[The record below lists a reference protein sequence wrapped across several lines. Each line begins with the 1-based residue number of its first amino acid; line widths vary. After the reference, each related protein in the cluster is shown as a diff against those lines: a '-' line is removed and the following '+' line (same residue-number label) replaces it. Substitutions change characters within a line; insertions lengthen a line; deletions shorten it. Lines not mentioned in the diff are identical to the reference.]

1 MWTTQYDVLIVGAG
15 VAGSALAH
23 ALSTLPR
30 SKPLRIALLERSLAE
45 PDRNVGEI
53 LQPGGVSALEE
64 LGLASCLDDID
75 AMQVKG
81 CCLLSGDDMVE
92 IPYPAAIEGR
102 SFHHGRF
109 LRNLRDVARKSVGV
123 DIIEATVTGMVHAH
137 FEQKIIGV
145 HAVQT
150 DGVASGEDGNKA
162 TFFADLVVVADGCFS
177 NFRTSVMGPA
187 AVKASTRSHFVEVVL
202 EDVVLP
208 LQQHGTVV
216 LVRGSGPV
224 LLYQISKHDTQMLV
238 DIKHP
243 PAVRLKSEPYHACLF

>member
-1 MWTTQYDVLIVGAG
+1 VDV
-15 VAGSALAH
+15 
-23 ALSTLPR
+23 
-30 SKPLRIALLERSLAE
+30 
-45 PDRNVGEI
+45 
-53 LQPGGVSALEE
+53 
-64 LGLASCLDDID
+64 
-75 AMQVKG
+75 
-81 CCLLSGDDMVE
+81 
-92 IPYPAAIEGR
+92 
-102 SFHHGRF
+102 
-109 LRNLRDVARKSVGV
+109 
-123 DIIEATVTGMVHAH
+123 IEATVTGMVHAH

-187 AVKASTRSHFVEVVL
+187 AVKASTRSHFVELVL

-243 PAVRLKSEPYHACLF
+243 VPSDLKVSPTMRVCFSSFYPQVAHPNKYCSSTPPSITLSR